1 MPDEATEPEEPR
13 TTIICADSF
22 NRLVVIPLSFLRRMD
37 SLKYT
42 SSVALFSVAYLVVL
56 VVYHYASGDT
66 IDKRGEIHWIKSQ
79 GTLSVLSSF
88 PVMVFAYTCH
98 QNVQ

>member
-1 MPDEATEPEEPR
+1 
-13 TTIICADSF
+13 
-22 NRLVVIPLSFLRRMD
+22 MD

-42 SSVALFSVAYLVVL
+42 SAIALFSVAYLVVL

-66 IDKRGEIHWIKSQ
+66 IDKKGEIHWIKSQ
-79 GTLSVLSSF
+79 GILPVLSSF

-98 QNVQ
+98 QNVRYYRHCKSSLADEGVDVLHLERDPG

>member
-1 MPDEATEPEEPR
+1 MLA
-13 TTIICADSF
+13 
-22 NRLVVIPLSFLRRMD
+22 NNHRLVLIPISFLRKMD

-42 SSVALFSVAYLVVL
+42 SAIALFSVAYLVVL

-66 IDKRGEIHWIKSQ
+66 VSMKGEVHWLKWQ
-79 GTLSVLSSF
+79 GAVPTLASF

-98 QNVQ
+98 QNV